1 MSISMNLRA
10 LLYRLGYISNDDQAI
25 EEILDLSDKTKELL
39 YRALQRLEDDVRRN
53 KNSRRFY

>member
-1 MSISMNLRA
+1 MSVAMNLRA
-10 LLYRLGYISNDDQAI
+10 LLYRLGYISHDDEAI
-25 EEILDLSDKTKELL
+25 EEIMNLSDKTKELL

>member
-1 MSISMNLRA
+1 MGVSNNLRA
-10 LLYRLGYISNDDQAI
+10 LLYRLGYISNDDEAI
-25 EEILDLSDKTKELL
+25 EEILNLSDKTKTLL

>member
-1 MSISMNLRA
+1 MSISNNLRA
-10 LLYRLGYISNDDQAI
+10 LLYRLGYISHDDEAI
-25 EEILDLSDKTKELL
+25 EEILNMSENTKQLL